1 MKLLGKRILVT
12 GGAGFIGSHLV
23 EALAKDNQVRVLDDF
38 STGSRD
44 NLAAVSSTVD
54 IREGDVADLET
65 VEDAMRGCE
74 VVFHLAV
81 ACLRA
86 VIRDPMLGMR
96 VNELGTLTV
105 LLAARDQGIERVV
118 YCSSSEVYGTAHEQR
133 ISEDHP
139 LNPETPYAAGKL
151 AGEMQALSFWRTYGL
166 PVMIVRP
173 FNSYGP
179 RSHLLGPSGEVIPR
193 FVARS
198 LAGWP
203 LVVFGDG
210 QQTRDFTWVEDTA
223 DGIKLAAEC
232 DELIGDRIN
241 IARGEEV
248 SVLGIADLIQRTVG
262 RETPVENYP
271 ARPGD
276 VRRHLAD
283 VSRSQALLGFS
294 PPVGIEEGL
303 PRYVEWV
310 RQLPGDPASWLEGE
324 EVLNWLPP
332 PTAY

>member
-1 MKLLGKRILVT
+1 VKLQKKRILVT

-23 EALAKDNQVRVLDDF
+23 ELLAEDNHVTVLDDF
-38 STGSRD
+38 SVGSRE
-44 NLAAVSSTVD
+44 NLDAVRDRVE
-54 IREGDVADLET
+54 IREGDVADLAT
-65 VEDAMRGCE
+65 VSDAARGCE

-86 VIRDPMLGMR
+86 VIRDPMLGLR
-96 VNELGTLTV
+96 VNELGSLNV
-105 LLAARDQGIERVV
+105 VLAARDLGVERVV
-118 YCSSSEVYGTAHEQR
+118 YVSSSEVYGTAHEQR
-133 ISEDHP
+133 IDEDHP

-151 AGEMQALSFWRTYGL
+151 AGEMQSLSFWRTYGL
-166 PVMIVRP
+166 PVTIVRP

-193 FVARS
+193 FVART

-203 LVVFGDG
+203 LVIFGDG
-210 QQTRDFTWVEDTA
+210 EQTRDFTWVEDTA
-223 DGIKLAAEC
+223 VGIKLAGES
-232 DELIGDRIN
+232 DELVGDRIN

-248 SVLGIADLIQRTVG
+248 SVLALTELIQRSVG
-262 RETPVENYP
+262 RETPIENSP

-283 VSRSQALLGFS
+283 VAKSQTLLGFA
-294 PPVGIEEGL
+294 PPVGIQEGL
-303 PRYVEWV
+303 RRYVDWV

-324 EVLNWLPP
+324 EVQNWLP
-332 PTAY
+332 